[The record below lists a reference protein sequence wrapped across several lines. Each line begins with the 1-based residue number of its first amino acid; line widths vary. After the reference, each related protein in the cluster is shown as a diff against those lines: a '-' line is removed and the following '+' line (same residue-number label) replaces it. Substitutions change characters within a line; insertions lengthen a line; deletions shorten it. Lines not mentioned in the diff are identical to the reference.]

1 MPCLALALSSILHP
15 RLITLSDSLLPE
27 RLWVES
33 DLGRKN
39 NRQTGTLISMTIRD
53 NLIGKSPILRQDT
66 RKPSIKRPFSQ
77 ISTPRLFKPPSMS
90 PLVLND
96 RLYQLI
102 KTVTLHADKS
112 GMIYSHVLEVRT
124 WFWSCATWSPTFKC
138 KVQEICPSFSTLR
151 SNFHGKLILSSS
163 LN

>member
-1 MPCLALALSSILHP
+1 
-15 RLITLSDSLLPE
+15 
-27 RLWVES
+27 
-33 DLGRKN
+33 
-39 NRQTGTLISMTIRD
+39 MTIRD
-53 NLIGKSPILRQDT
+53 NVIGKSPILRQDT

-77 ISTPRLFKPPSMS
+77 ISTPRLFKLPSMS

-124 WFWSCATWSPTFKC
+124 WF
-138 KVQEICPSFSTLR
+138 
-151 SNFHGKLILSSS
+151 
-163 LN
+163 